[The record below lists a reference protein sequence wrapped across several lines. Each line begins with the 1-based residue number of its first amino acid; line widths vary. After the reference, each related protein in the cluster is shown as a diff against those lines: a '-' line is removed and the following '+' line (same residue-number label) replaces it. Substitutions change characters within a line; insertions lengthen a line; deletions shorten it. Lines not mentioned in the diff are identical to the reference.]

1 MAAKKAV
8 KKSAQSKGGE
18 ARALVLSPAER
29 REIAVRA
36 AKTRWTRVNDPS
48 QLSTASHRGSLPLGE
63 IEVDVYRLKDGR
75 RFISKKGMATALGLQ
90 SAGGN
95 AFLRSITRK
104 GLRSQIS
111 LELWDKINKPIS
123 FKVVGDDPKI
133 GKTSAVADGYEATTL
148 VDVCT
153 AIIKAHHANELHGSQ
168 YSLYVRA
175 EIIVRASAKL
185 GITAL
190 VDEAV
195 GYVADHRREEYRR
208 LFNEFLEDECRQWE
222 QEFPK
227 KFSDMIYR
235 IYGLKR
241 RDPDGTTTPRFFG
254 NFTRKYIYYPLAH
267 SRGAILDQLDERNP
281 VIYSGGGRK
290 YKFHQFLTEEIGLP
304 ALRQHLWQVI
314 GIGNA
319 SANKDQFRRNF
330 YRAFPES
337 APLGHQWEL
346 LGDDPD
352 DA

>member
-1 MAAKKAV
+1 MAA
-8 KKSAQSKGGE
+8 KKSAQSQGGE
-18 ARALVLSPAER
+18 ARARKLSPSER

-36 AKTRWTRVNDPS
+36 AQVRWERVNDPT
-48 QLSTASHRGSLPLGE
+48 QLPSASHKGPLMLGE
-63 IEVDVYRLKDGR
+63 MEVDAYRLKDGR

-104 GLRSQIS
+104 GLRSEIS
-111 LELWDKINKPIS
+111 LELWDHINNPIS
-123 FKVVGDDPKI
+123 FKVLTDDPKT
-133 GKTSAVADGYEATTL
+133 GKSGAVADGYEATTL
-148 VDVCT
+148 VDVCN
-153 AIIKAHHANELHGSQ
+153 AIIRAYHGKSLHGSQ
-168 YSLYVRA
+168 YGLYVRA

-208 LFNEFLEDECRQWE
+208 LFAQFLEAECRQWE
-222 QEFPK
+222 AEFPK

-241 RDPDGTTTPRFFG
+241 RDPDGTRTPRFFG
-254 NFTRKYIYYPLAH
+254 SFTRKYIYFPLAH
-267 SRGAILDQLDERNP
+267 SKGAILDELDARNP
-281 VIYSGGGRK
+281 VVYAGGGRK

-319 SANKDQFRRNF
+319 SANKEQFRRNF

-337 APLGHQWEL
+337 APIGHQWEL
-346 LGDDPD
+346 LED
-352 DA
+352 DADDA

>member
-1 MAAKKAV
+1 MPV
-8 KKSAQSKGGE
+8 KNSAQSKGGA
-18 ARALVLSPAER
+18 ARAQKLSPAER

-36 AKTRWTRVNDPS
+36 AQARWDRITDPS
-48 QLSTASHRGSLPLGE
+48 HLPVVSHKGPLRLGE
-63 IEVDVYRLKDGR
+63 MEVDAYRLKDGR
-75 RFISKKGMATALGLQ
+75 RVISKRGMAAALGLQ
-90 SAGGN
+90 SSGGN
-95 AFLRSITRK
+95 AFLRSMTRK
-104 GLRSQIS
+104 GLRSQIPQ
-111 LELWDKINKPIS
+111 ETWDRINNPLFFKISPLDS
-123 FKVVGDDPKI
+123 V
-133 GKTSAVADGYEATTL
+133 SAPEATADGYEADTL
-148 VDVCT
+148 IDVCN
-153 AIIKAHHANELHGSQ
+153 AIIGANREQRLHPSQ
-168 YSLYVRA
+168 YFLYVRA
-175 EIIVRASAKL
+175 EVIVRASAKL

-195 GYVADHRREEYRR
+195 GYALDPRKEEYRQ
-208 LFNEFLEDECRQWE
+208 LFEKFLLEECRQWE
-222 QEFPK
+222 AEFPK

-241 RDPDGTTTPRFFG
+241 RDPDGTKTPRFFG

-267 SRGAILDQLDERNP
+267 SKGAILDQLDERNP
-281 VIYSGGGRK
+281 VIYGGGGRK
-290 YKFHQFLTEEIGLP
+290 YKFHQFLNEEIGLP